1 MALIADLIANLFR
14 LLRNLLT
21 FLGRPPEYVV
31 VDISGSYPERR
42 APRPRFQPF
51 RGALPF
57 LQPPPE
63 ESLEDLRGVLDRVA
77 HAPQVRGVVV
87 RIGELPVGLATVQSL
102 RDVLLALRRR
112 GKRVVAYLTTISTPQ
127 YYLAAAADEILL
139 PESAMVGF
147 TGLRTEVT
155 FIREALDRLGIAPEF
170 DHIAEYKTAADRFLR
185 REMSPAHREMVDAIL
200 DAQLDQI
207 IEDIAAARRLTRE
220 PVRGAIDRAPF
231 SAAEALAM
239 GLVDGV
245 LFEDELP
252 RRFGA
257 PGREAVLQPWTLAR
271 RRLPAPYRWPSLQDA
286 VAVVTLRG
294 TIVPGE
300 SREFPVPL
308 PLFGRQTAGSSTLA
322 RAFRAAE
329 RAPRVHAVVFSVDSG
344 GGSALASD
352 LIWREVERVKRRKP
366 VVAFM
371 GDVAGSGGYYVACGA
386 NRIIAQPG
394 TITGSIGVVSGKLVL
409 ADLFERHGLH
419 HEILS
424 RGAAATIDSPFVRY
438 DETGWTR
445 VRQEMQQIYERFI
458 GRVSQGRS
466 RPAAEIEAIARGRVW
481 TGRQA
486 VPLGLVDE
494 LGDFTVAVQRT
505 RELAGI
511 PAGRE
516 INVITVRPPRVA
528 PVPAFRSAV
537 DEMVAGLRQVLALAA
552 ERVLLLMEA
561 L

>member
-1 MALIADLIANLFR
+1 MTLLADLVANLFR
-14 LLRNLLT
+14 LLRNLLAV
-21 FLGRPPEYVV
+21 LGSPPDYVV
-31 VDISGSYPERR
+31 LDVAGAYPERR
-42 APRPRFQPF
+42 APRPRFLPF

-57 LQPPPE
+57 LPPPPQ
-63 ESLEDLRGVLDRVA
+63 ESLEELRGVLARVGA
-77 HAPQVRGVVV
+77 APRVRGVVV
-87 RIGELPVGLATVQSL
+87 RIGELTGGLATVQGL
-102 RDVLLALRRR
+102 RDALLALRRR
-112 GKRVVAYLTTISTPQ
+112 GKRVVAYLTTITSPQ

-139 PESAMVGF
+139 PESAVVGL

-155 FIREALDRLGIAPEF
+155 FLREAFDRLGIAPEF
-170 DHIAEYKTAADRFLR
+170 DRIAEYKTAADRFLR
-185 REMSPAHREMVDAIL
+185 RSMSPEHREMVDAIL
-200 DAQLDQI
+200 DSQLDQI
-207 IEDIAAARRLTRE
+207 IEDIAASRRLERE
-220 PVRGAIDRAPF
+220 VVRTAIDRAPF

-252 RRFGA
+252 RRLGS
-257 PGREAVLQPWTLAR
+257 PEREAVLQPWPQAR

-308 PLFGRQTAGSSTLA
+308 PLFGWQTAGSSTLA
-322 RAFRAAE
+322 RAFRAVE
-329 RAPRVHAVVFSVDSG
+329 RAPRVRAVVFSVDSG

-394 TITGSIGVVSGKLVL
+394 TITGSIGVVSGKLVV
-409 ADLFERHGLH
+409 ADLVERHGLH
-419 HEILS
+419 REILS

-438 DETGWTR
+438 GETEWAR

-486 VPLGLVDE
+486 LPRGLVDE
-494 LGDFTVAVQRT
+494 LGDFTVAVQRA

-511 PAGRE
+511 PSGRE
-516 INVITVRPPRVA
+516 VNVVTVRPPRVA
-528 PVPAFRSAV
+528 PAPAFRGTV
-537 DEMVAGLRQVLALAA
+537 DEMLAGLRQVMALAA

-561 L
+561 P

>member
-112 GKRVVAYLTTISTPQ
+112 GKRVVAYLTTISTPR

-220 PVRGAIDRAPF
+220 AVRVAVDRAPF
-231 SAAEALAM
+231 SAPEALAP
-239 GLVDGV
+239 GLGAGV
-245 LFEDELP
+245 SPLP
-252 RRFGA
+252 R
-257 PGREAVLQPWTLAR
+257 
-271 RRLPAPYRWPSLQDA
+271 
-286 VAVVTLRG
+286 
-294 TIVPGE
+294 
-300 SREFPVPL
+300 PL
-308 PLFGRQTAGSSTLA
+308 CGRQTAGSSTLA

-494 LGDFTVAVQRT
+494 LGDFTVAVQRA

>member
-1 MALIADLIANLFR
+1 
-14 LLRNLLT
+14 
-21 FLGRPPEYVV
+21 
-31 VDISGSYPERR
+31 
-42 APRPRFQPF
+42 
-51 RGALPF
+51 
-57 LQPPPE
+57 
-63 ESLEDLRGVLDRVA
+63 
-77 HAPQVRGVVV
+77 
-87 RIGELPVGLATVQSL
+87 
-102 RDVLLALRRR
+102 
-112 GKRVVAYLTTISTPQ
+112 
-127 YYLAAAADEILL
+127 
-139 PESAMVGF
+139 
-147 TGLRTEVT
+147 
-155 FIREALDRLGIAPEF
+155 
-170 DHIAEYKTAADRFLR
+170 
-185 REMSPAHREMVDAIL
+185 MSPAHREMVDAIL

-257 PGREAVLQPWTLAR
+257 PGREAGLPPWTLAR
-271 RRLPAPYRWPSLQDA
+271 RWPALQDA

-371 GDVAGSGGYYVACGA
+371 GDVAGSGGDHGPSGA
-386 NRIIAQPG
+386 DRIIAQPG

-409 ADLFERHGLH
+409 ADLFERQGPP
-419 HEILS
+419 HETRR

-494 LGDFTVAVQRT
+494 LGDFTVAVQRV

-516 INVITVRPPRVA
+516 VNVITVRPPRVA

>member
-1 MALIADLIANLFR
+1 MIADLIANLFR

-42 APRPRFQPF
+42 APRPRIQPF

-57 LQPPPE
+57 LRPPPE

-77 HAPQVRGVVV
+77 RAPQVRGVVV
-87 RIGELPVGLATVQSL
+87 RLGELPVGLATVQSL
-102 RDVLLALRRR
+102 RDALLALRRR

-127 YYLAAAADEILL
+127 YYLAAAA
-139 PESAMVGF
+139 
-147 TGLRTEVT
+147 
-155 FIREALDRLGIAPEF
+155 
-170 DHIAEYKTAADRFLR
+170 
-185 REMSPAHREMVDAIL
+185 
-200 DAQLDQI
+200 
-207 IEDIAAARRLTRE
+207 RLTRE
-220 PVRGAIDRAPF
+220 AVRAAVDRAPF

-257 PGREAVLQPWTLAR
+257 PGHEAVLQPWTQAR
-271 RRLPAPYRWPSLQDA
+271 WRLPAPYRWPSLQDA

-300 SREFPVPL
+300 SREFPVQL

-371 GDVAGSGGYYVACGA
+371 GDVAGS
-386 NRIIAQPG
+386 
-394 TITGSIGVVSGKLVL
+394 
-409 ADLFERHGLH
+409 
-419 HEILS
+419 
-424 RGAAATIDSPFVRY
+424 
-438 DETGWTR
+438 
-445 VRQEMQQIYERFI
+445 
-458 GRVSQGRS
+458 
-466 RPAAEIEAIARGRVW
+466 
-481 TGRQA
+481 
-486 VPLGLVDE
+486 
-494 LGDFTVAVQRT
+494 
-505 RELAGI
+505 
-511 PAGRE
+511 
-516 INVITVRPPRVA
+516 
-528 PVPAFRSAV
+528 
-537 DEMVAGLRQVLALAA
+537 
-552 ERVLLLMEA
+552 
-561 L
+561 